1 MPSKDP
7 AQRFEDI
14 VTNIQRIEFH
24 IAQITG
30 ETAFEKNA
38 TVYDAVERCLE
49 RISEAATKLAADA
62 ETLCPEIPWARIR
75 GLGNVLRH
83 EYDRV
88 EGALPIPSMHSLL
101 PILRGK
107 CSLQRRLIV
116 FDRVPDAG
124 AQSGVLQDNH
134 RRSWVFPATGETGPP
149 LSGVHPRESE
159 GLLSP
164 AAD

>member
-14 VTNIQRIEFH
+14 FTNIQRIEFH
-24 IAQITG
+24 IARTTD
-30 ETAFEKNA
+30 ETAFEENA

-49 RISEAATKLAADA
+49 RISEAAIKLAADA

-88 EGALPIPSMHSLL
+88 EGARIWYTIKDDLPALKTASERV
-101 PILRGK
+101 LRA
-107 CSLQRRLIV
+107 L
-116 FDRVPDAG
+116 
-124 AQSGVLQDNH
+124 
-134 RRSWVFPATGETGPP
+134 
-149 LSGVHPRESE
+149 RE
-159 GLLSP
+159 GRQ
-164 AAD
+164 